1 MGYKIHY
8 LSKYQKRGHHSFL
21 RKRILPL
28 MLLML
33 VAGII
38 HLMYPQISALLL
50 TRLIPNSE
58 EKCSVVRQLIQ
69 ELEQGM
75 EIGKAID
82 AFCGG
87 IFYGGH

>member
-8 LSKYQKRGHHSFL
+8 LSKYQKRGQYAIL
-21 RKRILPL
+21 RKRILPVFL
-28 MLLML
+28 VMLL
-33 VAGII
+33 AGII
-38 HLMYPQISALLL
+38 HLVYPQISALLL

-69 ELEQGM
+69 ELEQRT
-75 EIGKAID
+75 EIGQVID